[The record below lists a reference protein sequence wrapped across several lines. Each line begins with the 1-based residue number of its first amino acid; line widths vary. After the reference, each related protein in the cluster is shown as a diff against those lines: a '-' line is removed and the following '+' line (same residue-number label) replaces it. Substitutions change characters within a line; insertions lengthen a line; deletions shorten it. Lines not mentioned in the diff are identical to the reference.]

1 MSPSSTAIRFTLESD
16 TESSPVQP
24 SNASIS
30 SKSSSTRE
38 GSDLTGTNTPLETA
52 ATSVEIVDDT
62 PNWPKEVRAWLCLF
76 GCFLLMFNS
85 WGLVNAYGTY
95 ASYYKEHLLP
105 GQDLLLWN
113 LVGSSES
120 FIVLALSGVVGRLL
134 DAGHARFLIAFGAVF
149 VTLGEFLLSV
159 VNGDGG
165 QNQGNYGLIWLT
177 QGLIVGL
184 GMACFF
190 VSSSQSKSR
199 SALPVAC
206 HSC

>member
-1 MSPSSTAIRFTLESD
+1 
-16 TESSPVQP
+16 
-24 SNASIS
+24 
-30 SKSSSTRE
+30 
-38 GSDLTGTNTPLETA
+38 
-52 ATSVEIVDDT
+52 
-62 PNWPKEVRAWLCLF
+62 
-76 GCFLLMFNS
+76 MFNS

-165 QNQGNYGLIWLT
+165 QGQGNYGLIWLT

-190 VSSSQSKSR
+190 VSSSQSKSIR
-199 SALPVAC
+199 APTVAC
-206 HSC
+206 HLC